1 MKNNSYGYIFTPQSP
16 LLNGVL
22 GAFHASELP
31 YIFGVQNKLPYQKWS
46 PDYRDKTAEVMQDA
60 WVNFAKNGNPSTNNF
75 EWKPFS
81 NSSNY
86 ALIKDSIKNIN
97 SPFKERYKLLNHAK
111 NF

>member
-1 MKNNSYGYIFTPQSP
+1 
-16 LLNGVL
+16 
-22 GAFHASELP
+22 
-31 YIFGVQNKLPYQKWS
+31 
-46 PDYRDKTAEVMQDA
+46 MQDA
-60 WVNFAKNGNPSTNNF
+60 WDKKKKNGNPSTNNF

-81 NSSNY
+81 HSSNY